1 MPKANNRSTN
11 SGLCGEPPR
20 LAAAF
25 ALPWLLYTGFFFLK
39 FFYVTPP
46 AWEVALSAAVI
57 VAFLSAYVAAV
68 RNYYRPARLRVPS
81 AIILGLGVIMAPL
94 NPGAN
99 VFFMYPAWFLAR
111 AYPTRQAL
119 AAIALIATIV
129 IALTLAFDLSANF
142 FLPALLVTAGL
153 GPISLA
159 TRRYEET
166 QEALTRSRK
175 EAEHLARI
183 AERERIARD
192 MHDTVGHT
200 LSVIALKSDL
210 AAQLVGQRPDAAA
223 EEIREINA
231 VARQALGEIRATL
244 SGYRELSLEAEL
256 EALSGTLSTAGIE
269 CRRNIAAV
277 DMPAH
282 IESALAMVFREAV
295 TNVIR
300 HSRAGI
306 CTLALGEDGADVVA
320 RIHDDGIGVQHEAGN
335 GLTGMRQRIEQIAG
349 SLDVSSDSG
358 TRLTVRLPLAGG
370 QRP

>member
-1 MPKANNRSTN
+1 M
-11 SGLCGEPPR
+11 
-20 LAAAF
+20 
-25 ALPWLLYTGFFFLK
+25 
-39 FFYVTPP
+39 
-46 AWEVALSAAVI
+46 I
-57 VAFLSAYVAAV
+57 
-68 RNYYRPARLRVPS
+68 
-81 AIILGLGVIMAPL
+81 
-94 NPGAN
+94 
-99 VFFMYPAWFLAR
+99 
-111 AYPTRQAL
+111 
-119 AAIALIATIV
+119 
-129 IALTLAFDLSANF
+129 
-142 FLPALLVTAGL
+142 PALLVTAGL
-153 GPISLA
+153 APISLA
-159 TRRYEET
+159 TRRYEQT

-175 EAEHLARI
+175 ETEHLARI

-210 AAQLVGQRPDAAA
+210 AAQLAGQRPAAAA

-277 DMPAH
+277 DMPAY

-300 HSRAGI
+300 HSRAGM

-320 RIHDDGIGVQHEAGN
+320 RIHDDGIGMQHEAGN

>member
-1 MPKANNRSTN
+1 MPEANNRSTN

-20 LAAAF
+20 FAAAL
-25 ALPWLLYTGFFFLK
+25 ALPWLLFTGFFFLK

-46 AWEVALSAAVI
+46 AWEIALSAAVI
-57 VAFLSAYVAAV
+57 VVFLSAYVAAL
-68 RNYYRPARLRVPS
+68 RNYHRPARLRVPS
-81 AIILGLGVIMAPL
+81 AIILGLGIIMAPL

-99 VFFMYPAWFLAR
+99 VFFIYPAWFLAR

-119 AAIALIATIV
+119 AVIALIATIV
-129 IALTLAFDLSANF
+129 IALTLAFNLSANF

-153 GPISLA
+153 GPISIA

-166 QEALTRSRK
+166 QEALTRSLK

-210 AAQLVGQRPDAAA
+210 AAQLAGQRPAAA
-223 EEIREINA
+223 KEIREINA

-300 HSRAGI
+300 HSRAGL

-320 RIHDDGIGVQHEAGN
+320 RIHDDGIGMQHEAGN